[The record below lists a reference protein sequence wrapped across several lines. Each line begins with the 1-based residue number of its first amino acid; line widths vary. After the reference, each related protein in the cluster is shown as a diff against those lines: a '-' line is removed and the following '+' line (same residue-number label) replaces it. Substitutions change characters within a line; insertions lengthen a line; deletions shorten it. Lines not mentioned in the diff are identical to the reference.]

1 MFWLESFRQGDIDDP
16 DYRMRVIDTLVNS
29 VFVWDDPNGKGRKI
43 VFTFNVSGQNTAT
56 LKVSDIA
63 CFAPPYG
70 ANPKTFF
77 YVKNCFGFVIETEG

>member
-29 VFVWDDPNGKGRKI
+29 VFIWDNPDGKGRKI
-43 VFTFNVSGQNTAT
+43 VFNFNISGQNTAT
-56 LKVSDIA
+56 LKLSDIA
-63 CFAPPYG
+63 CFAPPNR
-70 ANPKTFF
+70 ANPKPFF